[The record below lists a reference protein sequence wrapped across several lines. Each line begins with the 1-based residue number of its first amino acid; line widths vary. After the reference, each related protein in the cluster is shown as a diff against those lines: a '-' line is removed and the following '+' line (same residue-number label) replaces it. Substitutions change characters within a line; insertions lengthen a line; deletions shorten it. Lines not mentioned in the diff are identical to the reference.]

1 LIFLDEMALSIF
13 IWFNGLQKCRVKITS
28 ETFLQK
34 SPYKSVSYNL
44 ARFWIEEG
52 RRSGDLKGGSMRK
65 LFAAVIIILCLA
77 GVLFGADLPLESGQA
92 AATAAVTASKIDT
105 GDTAW
110 ILVSTALVMLMTPG
124 LALFYGGMVRGKNV
138 LGTIMQSFVAIAIVS
153 LQWILI
159 GYSLAFGPD
168 VNGIIGSL
176 AWVGLNGVGV
186 APNPDYA
193 PTIPHI
199 TFMMYQ
205 AMFAVITPAL
215 ISGAFAE
222 RMKFSSYL
230 LFTLLWS
237 TLVYDP
243 VAHWVWGAGGWLK
256 NMGTLDFAG
265 GIVVHLISGIAALAA
280 ALLIGK
286 RKGYLQEVM
295 TPHNLPMTV
304 LGAGLLWFGWF
315 GFNAG
320 SALSAGSLSAMAFVA
335 THTSAVAA
343 TVMWVL
349 IEWLHR
355 GKPTM
360 FGAATG
366 SIAGLATITPASGFV
381 SPMSSLVIGL
391 AAGAVCYGALNMK
404 SKLGYDDS
412 LDAFGVHGVG
422 GALGTFA
429 TGLFAQTLI
438 NPSGNN
444 GLFFGGHQVMMT
456 QIMAILVTAAYS
468 FIVSM
473 IILIIL
479 DKLIGLRVDEEAEV
493 NGLDISQHGETGY
506 TF

>member
-1 LIFLDEMALSIF
+1 MVTSWHAFRLFLNHEI
-13 IWFNGLQKCRVKITS
+13 
-28 ETFLQK
+28 
-34 SPYKSVSYNL
+34 
-44 ARFWIEEG
+44 
-52 RRSGDLKGGSMRK
+52 LKGGSMNRF
-65 LFAAVIIILCLA
+65 L
-77 GVLFGADLPLESGQA
+77 GVLLIIAFFSITGVVFAQEQPSQIEG
-92 AATAAVTASKIDT
+92 TPTITSKIDT

-110 ILVSTALVMLMTPG
+110 ILVSTAMVMLMTPG

-138 LGTIMQSFVAIAIVS
+138 LGTIMQSFIAISIVS

-168 VNGIIGSL
+168 VNGIIGNL
-176 AWVGLNGVGV
+176 DWAGLQGVGV
-186 APNPDYA
+186 DPNPDYA

-199 TFMMYQ
+199 AFMMFQ

-215 ISGAFAE
+215 ITGAFAE

-230 LFTLLWS
+230 LFILLWS

-243 VAHWVWGAGGWLK
+243 VAHWVWGTGGWLK
-256 NMGTLDFAG
+256 KMGTLDFAG
-265 GIVVHLISGIAALAA
+265 GIVVHLISGISALAA
-280 ALLIGK
+280 ALVIGR
-286 RKGYLQEVM
+286 RKGYLQEAIY
-295 TPHNLPMTV
+295 PHNLPMTV

-320 SALSAGSLSAMAFVA
+320 SALSAGTLSVMAFVA

-343 TVMWVL
+343 TVIWVI

-381 SPMSSLVIGL
+381 GPMSALIIGL
-391 AAGAVCYGALNMK
+391 AAGSVCYIALNMK
-404 SKLGYDDS
+404 TKFGYDDS

-422 GALGTFA
+422 GVLGTFA

-438 NPSGNN
+438 NPSGSN
-444 GLFFGGHQVMMT
+444 GVFFGNHQLLISQM
-456 QIMAILVTAAYS
+456 IAISVTAIYS
-468 FIVSM
+468 FIM
-473 IILIIL
+473 TAIILKVL
-479 DKLIGLRVDEEAEV
+479 DKTIGLRVDEESEV
-493 NGLDISQHGETGY
+493 SGLDVSQHGESGY
-506 TF
+506 SF

>member
-1 LIFLDEMALSIF
+1 MLLD
-13 IWFNGLQKCRVKITS
+13 
-28 ETFLQK
+28 K
-34 SPYKSVSYNL
+34 SND
-44 ARFWIEEG
+44 E
-52 RRSGDLKGGSMRK
+52 GGSMKR
-65 LFAAVIIILCLA
+65 LF
-77 GVLFGADLPLESGQA
+77 GVLLIVAFFCITGFVFAQEQPSQIEG
-92 AATAAVTASKIDT
+92 TTTVTSKIDT

-110 ILVSTALVMLMTPG
+110 VLVSTALVMLMTPG

-138 LGTIMQSFVAIAIVS
+138 LGTIMQSFIAIAIVS

-168 VNGIIGSL
+168 IHGIIGNL
-176 AWVGLNGVGV
+176 DWIGLRGVGV
-186 APNPDYA
+186 NPNPDYA

-199 TFMMYQ
+199 AFMMYQ

-215 ISGAFAE
+215 ITGAFAE

-256 NMGTLDFAG
+256 EMGTLDFAG
-265 GIVVHLISGIAALAA
+265 GIVVHLISGISALAA
-280 ALLIGK
+280 ALMIGK
-286 RKGYLQEVM
+286 RKGYLQDAIY
-295 TPHNLPMTV
+295 PHNLPMTV

-320 SALSAGSLSAMAFVA
+320 SALSAGALSTMAFVA

-343 TVMWVL
+343 TVIWVI

-366 SIAGLATITPASGFV
+366 SVAGLATITPASGFV
-381 SPMSSLVIGL
+381 GPMSALIIGL
-391 AAGAVCYGALNMK
+391 AAGSVCYLALNMK
-404 SKLGYDDS
+404 TKFGYDDS
-412 LDAFGVHGVG
+412 LDAFGVHGIG
-422 GALGTFA
+422 GMAGTLA
-429 TGLFAQTLI
+429 TGLFAQTVI

-444 GLFFGGHQVMMT
+444 GLFFGNHQLLMSQM
-456 QIMAILVTAAYS
+456 IAISVTAIYS
-468 FIVSM
+468 FIVTA
-473 IILIIL
+473 IILKVL
-479 DKLIGLRVDEEAEV
+479 DKIIGLRVNEESEES
-493 NGLDISQHGETGY
+493 GLDLSQHGESGY
-506 TF
+506 SF